1 MTESDAVTRINA
13 AIRRIE
19 VAIERRERDEGALRQ
34 RHETLRREV
43 TQAIA
48 GMDSLIIK
56 GDS

>member
-1 MTESDAVTRINA
+1 MTESDAVTRIHA

-56 GDS
+56 SDS